1 MRNRVI
7 RVGIPSLKMST
18 MHGKGLTLSFWHRDT
33 VWKRSRVL
41 EKNESKYAQDCKA
54 ERAVSKELNLGRSIW
69 KELTVSASAEEKQY
83 DKETIRDERTA
94 GTLGCF

>member
-1 MRNRVI
+1 MMRNRVI

-41 EKNESKYAQDCKA
+41 EKYESKYAQDCKA

-83 DKETIRDERTA
+83 DKETIRDRKEQPVR
-94 GTLGCF
+94 